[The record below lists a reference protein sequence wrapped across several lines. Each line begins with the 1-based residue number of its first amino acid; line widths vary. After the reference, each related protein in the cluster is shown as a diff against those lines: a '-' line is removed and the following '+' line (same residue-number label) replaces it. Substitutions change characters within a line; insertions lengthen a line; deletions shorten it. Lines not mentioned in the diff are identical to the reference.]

1 MQPNSSVPICK
12 PIAIKPLA
20 FETLAIEIVD
30 MGKRYGST
38 SVLEHFS
45 LSIAKGELLVVLGES
60 GSGKSTLLRLI
71 AGLETP
77 QNGTIQIAGADQS
90 RVLPHKRDVAVVFQ
104 DGNGYEHLTVRQ
116 NLELAAQKGSGSCQ
130 ISDWVDLLKLGGT
143 LNQKLAELSGGQS
156 QRVAIARA
164 MLSGKS
170 IVLLD
175 EPLAHLNQSL
185 REEIRELIRVVHR
198 ETNRTFVYVTHDS
211 DEAFYLADRIAVLES
226 GKIQQVGDSRM
237 VYCSPQSKEVAHLL
251 GQPAV
256 DFLTLPRMWL
266 EPDHQFDASVLECG
280 VRSHNWKIRRIE
292 IDLPGQLTSRQPGLS
307 MTNDGLV
314 VRGTIANCRWMGSR
328 WWLEIECTY
337 PEGTNGIDQL
347 IKIRITC
354 EAKLQDS
361 REPNTIGSKLLE
373 AEKLSQA
380 GHESQLLGYVEAII
394 PRDSILRFC
403 NGSLARTTSS

>member
-12 PIAIKPLA
+12 PIAIRPLA
-20 FETLAIEIVD
+20 FETLAIEIAD

-38 SVLEHFS
+38 RVLDHFS

-77 QNGTIQIAGADQS
+77 QNGTIQIAGVDQS

-104 DGNGYEHLTVRQ
+104 DGNGYDHLTVRQ
-116 NLELAAQKGSGSCQ
+116 NLQLAAPKGSGPCQ

-198 ETNRTFVYVTHDS
+198 ETHRTFVYVTHDT
-211 DEAFYLADRIAVLES
+211 DEAFYLADRIAALES

-256 DFLTLPRMWL
+256 DIVTLPRMWL
-266 EPDHQFDASVLECG
+266 EPDQQFDASLLECG
-280 VRSHNWKIRRIE
+280 VRSHHWKIRRIE
-292 IDLPGQLTSRQPGLS
+292 IDSPGQLTSRQPGLS
-307 MTNDGLV
+307 MTDDGLV

-337 PEGTNGIDQL
+337 PEGTNGIDRL
-347 IKIRITC
+347 VKIRITC
-354 EAKLQDS
+354 ESKLQDS
-361 REPNTIGSKLLE
+361 LEPNSIGSKLLE
-373 AEKLSQA
+373 AEKRSQA

-394 PRDSILRFC
+394 PRNSILRFC
-403 NGSLARTTSS
+403 NG

>member
-20 FETLAIEIVD
+20 LETLAIEIVD

-38 SVLEHFS
+38 RVLDHFS

-77 QNGTIQIAGADQS
+77 QNGTIQIAGVDQS

-116 NLELAAQKGSGSCQ
+116 NLQLAAQKGNGPCQ

-198 ETNRTFVYVTHDS
+198 ETHRTFVYVTHDS

-256 DFLTLPRMWL
+256 DIVTLPRMWL
-266 EPDHQFDASVLECG
+266 ESDQQFDTSLLECG
-280 VRSHNWKIRRIE
+280 VRSHNWKISRIE
-292 IDLPGQLTSRQPGLS
+292 IDLPGQLPSGQPGMS
-307 MTNDGLV
+307 MTDDGLV

-337 PEGTNGIDQL
+337 PEGTNGIDRL

-354 EAKLQDS
+354 ESKLEDS
-361 REPNTIGSKLLE
+361 LEPNTIGSQLLE
-373 AEKLSQA
+373 AEKLLQA
-380 GHESQLLGYVEAII
+380 GHESQLVSYLEAII
-394 PRDSILRFC
+394 PRNSILRFC
-403 NGSLARTTSS
+403 NG

>member
-20 FETLAIEIVD
+20 LETLAIEIVD

-38 SVLEHFS
+38 RVLDHFS

-77 QNGTIQIAGADQS
+77 QNGTIQIAGVDQS

-116 NLELAAQKGSGSCQ
+116 NLQLAAQKGNGPCQ

-198 ETNRTFVYVTHDS
+198 ETHRTFVYVTHDS

-256 DFLTLPRMWL
+256 DIVTLPRMWL
-266 EPDHQFDASVLECG
+266 ESDQQFDTSLLECG
-280 VRSHNWKIRRIE
+280 VRSHHWKISRIE
-292 IDLPGQLTSRQPGLS
+292 IDLPGQLPSGQPGMS
-307 MTNDGLV
+307 MTDDGLV

-337 PEGTNGIDQL
+337 PEGTNGIDRL

-354 EAKLQDS
+354 ESKLEDS
-361 REPNTIGSKLLE
+361 LEPNTIGSQLLE
-373 AEKLSQA
+373 AEKLLQA
-380 GHESQLLGYVEAII
+380 GHESQLVSYLEAII
-394 PRDSILRFC
+394 PRNSILRFC
-403 NGSLARTTSS
+403 NG